1 MTAADHPLLDNEA
14 ALGDALAALRE
25 RLLPQDASTG
35 HPADAA
41 QRLDAVP
48 TLQVLQ
54 QCLGLSDFE
63 RQVLLLCVAAALD
76 TRMAAL
82 CAAAV
87 GDPAC
92 AYPSFALALT
102 RLDAPAW
109 EALSPHRPL
118 RWWRLIEVHGGGA
131 KPLAMCALRAD
142 DRIVDFVKGLNEL
155 DERIAQALLPLPP
168 DGAQALPPSQ
178 QSAADLA
185 HDFIVQRQP
194 DDAAPTLL
202 LTGIDSGSK
211 HLVAVRV
218 AARLGLR
225 LARISPASL
234 PAPGADLDAWC
245 RLWQR
250 ECRLLPLALY
260 IDASDLPGGDSA
272 DHGSAQLAR
281 LLDRLQSLCFV
292 DCRDA
297 AALGAG
303 VRDGVQVLAVDR
315 PTTAEQTAAWT
326 TLLGADQAALA
337 TRLAGQFNLNLPQ
350 IRALV
355 RDARSAADNAA
366 RMAADSVGAAM
377 PGADAAP
384 HAAPHPAP
392 DTAPNAAPDA
402 SIAAWLWHAC
412 RRGTQ
417 PRMDKLAQRIVAKAS
432 WDDIVLPDEALALL
446 QQIVAQLEQR
456 RKVYGE
462 WGFERRTSRGLG
474 LAALFHGESG
484 TGKTMAAEVIASAL
498 RLDLYRIDLSAVVSK
513 YIGETEKNLQ
523 RVFDAAEDGGGIL
536 FFDEADALF
545 GKRSEVRD
553 SHDRYANI
561 ETNYLLQRIEAFRG
575 LAILATNQKGA
586 LDTAFMRR
594 LRFVVPFNFP
604 GTRERVLMWQKAF
617 PPQTPTEG
625 LDTVRLARLDCTGG
639 SIHSIALN
647 AAFLAAHHGCKVTMG
662 HVLSAARSEMLKLG
676 RPVVEADFRHAVQG
690 AAA

>member
-1 MTAADHPLLDNEA
+1 MTATDHPLLDNEA

-25 RLLPQDASTG
+25 RLLPQGAG
-35 HPADAA
+35 PAHPADAA

-54 QCLGLSDFE
+54 QRLGLSDFE
-63 RQVLLLCVAAALD
+63 RQVLLLCVGAALD

-82 CAAAV
+82 CAGAV

-92 AYPSFALALT
+92 AYPSYALALT
-102 RLDAPAW
+102 RFDAPAW

-168 DGAQALPPSQ
+168 DGGQALPSSQ

-225 LARISPASL
+225 LARIGPASL

-297 AALGAG
+297 AALGTG

-315 PTTAEQTAAWT
+315 PTTAEQTAAWSAQ
-326 TLLGADQAALA
+326 LGADQAALA

-350 IRALV
+350 IRVLV
-355 RDARSAADNAA
+355 RDARSAADNASHT
-366 RMAADSVGAAM
+366 AADSGGAAM
-377 PGADAAP
+377 PGPDAAPNAPADAAP
-384 HAAPHPAP
+384 DAGMAARL
-392 DTAPNAAPDA
+392 
-402 SIAAWLWHAC
+402 WLAC

-446 QQIVAQLEQR
+446 QQLVAQLEQR

-625 LDTVRLARLDCTGG
+625 LDTARLARLDCTGG

-647 AAFLAAHHGCKVTMG
+647 AAFLAAHQSCKVTMS

-690 AAA
+690 LAA